1 MWDRFVCF
9 IFGNKYWSRV
19 TTTLINCNNPLG
31 FAVGGLFWFSAS
43 GARSGFNHWLMD
55 LEYCLEA
62 RDVECI
68 TFDVTKTISREYEI
82 IKGYTIFSRGVIV
95 VLLRYYS
102 RSYGWIVLMHR
113 AFIKDKD
120 ENGEKERACIAEV
133 TAKLDEIER
142 QHVEEI
148 KEKRSLLGMPE

>member
-1 MWDRFVCF
+1 
-9 IFGNKYWSRV
+9 
-19 TTTLINCNNPLG
+19 
-31 FAVGGLFWFSAS
+31 
-43 GARSGFNHWLMD
+43 
-55 LEYCLEA
+55 
-62 RDVECI
+62 
-68 TFDVTKTISREYEI
+68 
-82 IKGYTIFSRGVIV
+82 
-95 VLLRYYS
+95 
-102 RSYGWIVLMHR
+102 MHR